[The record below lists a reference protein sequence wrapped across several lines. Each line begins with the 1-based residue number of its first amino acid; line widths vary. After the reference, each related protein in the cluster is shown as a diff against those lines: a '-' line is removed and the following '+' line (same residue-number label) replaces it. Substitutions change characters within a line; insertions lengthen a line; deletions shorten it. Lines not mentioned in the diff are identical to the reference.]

1 MTLTPP
7 SPSLEGEGRVGGNMI
22 YRVCI
27 NVQIIQV
34 SMVNND

>member
-1 MTLTPP
+1 V
-7 SPSLEGEGRVGGNMI
+7 GEGRVGGNMI

-27 NVQIIQV
+27 NVQIIQG